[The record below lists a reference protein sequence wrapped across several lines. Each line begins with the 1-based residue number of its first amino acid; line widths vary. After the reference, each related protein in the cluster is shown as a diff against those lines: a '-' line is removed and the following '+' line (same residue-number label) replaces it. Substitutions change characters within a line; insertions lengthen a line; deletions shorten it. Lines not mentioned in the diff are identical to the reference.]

1 VIPVVYLAVQHL
13 ASQLGQFLRR
23 RHGLIEDIVV
33 ASGLVQPD
41 GSPVPQAQN
50 KLVLVLANI
59 EKDTMPRSASPAS
72 GEFDGRIALRAAPL
86 HLNLHI
92 LLAANFGAGS
102 YAEALKF
109 LSSAISYF
117 QRTAVFDHL
126 SSPDLPKGIERLV
139 LDIENMRLQE
149 LSNLWSTLGA
159 KHVPSILYKV
169 RMVTIGG
176 DDLSGLAPSIS
187 MPRPAVGAEFA

>member
-1 VIPVVYLAVQHL
+1 VVYLAVQHL

>member
-1 VIPVVYLAVQHL
+1 MVHLAIQHL

-23 RHGLIEDIVV
+23 RHALTEDIVV

-59 EKDTMPRSASPAS
+59 EKDTTPRSAAQTS
-72 GEFDGRIALRAAPL
+72 GEFEGRIAIRVAPL
-86 HLNLHI
+86 HLNLHV

-109 LSSAISYF
+109 LSSAISFF
-117 QRTAVFDHL
+117 QRVAVFDHL
-126 SSPDLPKGIERLV
+126 SSPDLPRGIEKLV
-139 LDIENMRLQE
+139 LDIENTRLQE

-159 KHVPSILYKV
+159 KHVPSVLYKV

-176 DDLSGLAPSIS
+176 DELSELVPSIS
-187 MPRPAVGAEFA
+187 VPRPAVVAENA